1 MASASLSYKS
11 AVVVV
16 YIVSM
21 EDELSA
27 ISMFLLFMFWKIK
40 LRHGL

>member
-27 ISMFLLFMFWKIK
+27 ISMFLLFMF
-40 LRHGL
+40 